1 MKIQNFLEHHGIAR
15 NPFADEDAQT
25 DPVFK
30 DHCIVSTYH
39 PTWDK
44 VYGDPAE
51 PATAVVFGEK
61 GSGKTA
67 MRLQIARKLE
77 EFNHQHTSNKLFVIH
92 YDDFNPFLDRF
103 RDKLSRGRQRSDKVL
118 AQWRLWDH
126 MDAILSIGVTGMIDR
141 LLDEKQPSRSVDA
154 EILPAMADVFDRHQA
169 RDLLLLAASY
179 DQSTSTTFEGR
190 WHRLRKR
197 LKYRTFASWRE
208 LAMGAGVSLAALGLF
223 AWLWFGGYSE
233 WLKPLWVWLIVYL
246 VIAGAAWAPYLIRT
260 FKSWQLA
267 RGMVR
272 RMRIGN
278 HETSP
283 LRRVLMHFT
292 SPELS
297 GQPLPNKDRTDDR
310 YELLSK
316 FQGLLAALGY
326 KGIIVLVDRVDEPHL
341 INGSADLMKALVW
354 PLLDN
359 KFLKHPGL
367 GLKLMLPLELTRFIE
382 REDRDFY
389 QRARLDKQNMVPSF
403 EWTGEALFDVTNA
416 RLRAC
421 AAEGATPGLREIFD
435 DAVTD
440 RRLIDAFRTL
450 RVPRQLFKFLYRVMV
465 NHCNAYTDSDP
476 VWKISP
482 QTFESTLA
490 VYLKDQDAFDRGM
503 GAG

>member
-1 MKIQNFLEHHGIAR
+1 MKIQTFLEHHGIAR

-77 EFNHQHTSNKLFVIH
+77 EFNRQRPDSKLYIIH

-103 RDKLSRGRQRSDKVL
+103 RDKLSRGKQRSDRVL

-126 MDAILSIGVTGMIDR
+126 MDAVLSIGVTGLIDR
-141 LLDEKQPSRSVDA
+141 LLDEKQPSRFVDA
-154 EILPAMADVFDRHQA
+154 DISPSSVESFDRHQA

-197 LKYRTFASWRE
+197 LKFHTYLSWRE
-208 LAMGAGVSLAALGLF
+208 LLLGAGVSLGLLVLLL
-223 AWLWFGGYSE
+223 WLWFGGYSE
-233 WLKPLWVWLIVYL
+233 WLKPLWVWLIVY
-246 VIAGAAWAPYLIRT
+246 VVVAGAAWAPYLNRC
-260 FKSWQLA
+260 FKSWRLA
-267 RGMVR
+267 RGVVR
-272 RMRIGN
+272 RMRVGN
-278 HETSP
+278 HETGP

-292 SPELS
+292 SAEIS

-310 YELLSK
+310 YELLAK
-316 FQGLLAALGY
+316 FQGLLTALGY
-326 KGIIVLVDRVDEPHL
+326 KGTVVLVDRVDEPHL
-341 INGSADLMKALVW
+341 INGSAELMKALVW

-389 QRARLDKQNMVPSF
+389 QRARLDKQNMVQSF

-416 RLRAC
+416 RLKAC
-421 AAEGATPGLREIFD
+421 AADGADPSLRALFD
-435 DAVTD
+435 DALTD

-450 RVPRQLFKFLYRVMV
+450 RVPRHLFKFLYRVMV
-465 NHCNAYTDSDP
+465 NHCNAYTDSTP
-476 VWKISP
+476 QWKISP

-490 VYLKDQDAFDRGM
+490 VYQKDQDAFDRGM